1 MHSETWCLVL
11 KKVPC
16 TLLCKEQK
24 RVAHTWYVM
33 LYCTWIYSVK
43 KCLSF
48 STTLP
53 IIFPVTSCSQRNY
66 QFILSLW
73 ACLILSCHQALVLVW
88 CEHKVIAL
96 VLQLLYPIVVSKWW
110 ILKKANRSIAVIT
123 ESYRYVDN
131 TKTCINKNNRYFINL
146 VLKLKW
152 CQPFC

>member
-1 MHSETWCLVL
+1 MQSETWCLVL

-16 TLLCKEQK
+16 TLLRKEQK
-24 RVAHTWYVM
+24 RVACTWYVM
-33 LYCTWIYSVK
+33 LYCTWVYSVK
-43 KCLSF
+43 QCLSF

-88 CEHKVIAL
+88 CEHKVIAVL

-110 ILKKANRSIAVIT
+110 ILKKANRSIADIT

-131 TKTCINKNNRYFINL
+131 TKTCINKNN
-146 VLKLKW
+146 LKIIVILLT
-152 CQPFC
+152 